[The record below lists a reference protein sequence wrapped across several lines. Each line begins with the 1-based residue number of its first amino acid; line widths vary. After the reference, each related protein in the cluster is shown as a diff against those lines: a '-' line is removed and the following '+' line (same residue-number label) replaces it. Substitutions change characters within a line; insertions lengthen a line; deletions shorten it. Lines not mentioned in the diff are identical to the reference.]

1 MQQAAQ
7 AAINCATLSLWSP
20 KNKVTHRIPQI
31 TGRLY
36 LADSNH
42 CFIEAIRESYSHYF
56 GMLEIT
62 LHNKTKRTG
71 HAGDSIIY
79 VVYYF
84 VKNNRVFLFND
95 PKCEWRNVWMNR
107 SMEIR

>member
-1 MQQAAQ
+1 
-7 AAINCATLSLWSP
+7 
-20 KNKVTHRIPQI
+20 
-31 TGRLY
+31 
-36 LADSNH
+36 
-42 CFIEAIRESYSHYF
+42 
-56 GMLEIT
+56 MLEIT

-71 HAGDSIIY
+71 HAEDSIIY